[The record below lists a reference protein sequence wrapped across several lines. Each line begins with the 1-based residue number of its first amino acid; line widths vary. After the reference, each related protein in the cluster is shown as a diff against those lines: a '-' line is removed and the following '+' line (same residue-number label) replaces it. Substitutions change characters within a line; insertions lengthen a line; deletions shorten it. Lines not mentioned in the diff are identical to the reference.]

1 MKKNVYLSAEKQAEL
16 MPTHSGI
23 KYHNARLNKR
33 SENRNWL
40 VDISCFH
47 NPNGAFYYLKTDKQK
62 NEPIRYEAN
71 FDFTN
76 KKKALKFIEAVNGEL
91 TLFDKN
97 FEVRK
102 YVKCPIDNAWRLK
115 YYGEEKPR
123 AIG

>member
-1 MKKNVYLSAEKQAEL
+1 MKKFTYLSAEKQAEL

-47 NPNGAFYYLKTDKQK
+47 NPSGPFYYLKTDKEK

-71 FDFTN
+71 FEFTN
-76 KKKALKFIEAVNGEL
+76 KKKALKFIEAINGEL
-91 TLFDKN
+91 TSFDKN

-102 YVKCPIDNAWRLK
+102 YVKCPIDKVWRVK